1 MTGAAVGAFV
11 SGAKMKIDRPWAAR
25 EEQLKDMAYEP
36 FNLKG
41 KVALVTGGNRGI
53 GLGMADA
60 LARSGADIVIWG
72 SNPTFNQS
80 ARAQL
85 AGHGIRV
92 LAQKV
97 DVADEA
103 AVVRAMDEAVDQMGR
118 IDSVIANAGIGGA
131 APSFSEM
138 TVETWRRV
146 LAVNLDG
153 VFFTCREA
161 CKHMVTRSKAGDPGG
176 SIMVTASL
184 AAIEGAARNEAYAAT
199 KGGVIS
205 MMRAVAVEHARYG
218 VRANAILPGWIA
230 TDMTAGAQ
238 ASPAFAERVIPRVP
252 ARRWG
257 EPADFG
263 GIAVYLTSEASSY
276 HSGDT
281 FVIDGGYSIF

>member
-1 MTGAAVGAFV
+1 
-11 SGAKMKIDRPWAAR
+11 
-25 EEQLKDMAYEP
+25 MAYAP
-36 FNLKG
+36 FDLSG

-53 GLGMADA
+53 GLGMALA
-60 LARSGADIVIWG
+60 LGEAGADIVIWG
-72 SNPTFNQS
+72 TNEEHNT
-80 ARAQL
+80 A
-85 AGHGIRV
+85 AGAELSKLGVRV
-92 LAQKV
+92 KVQKV
-97 DVADEA
+97 DVSDEQ
-103 AVVRAMDEAVDQMGR
+103 AVVAAMAEAVAEMGR
-118 IDSVIANAGIGGA
+118 LDTVIANAGIGAGA
-131 APSFSEM
+131 RSFAEM
-138 TVETWRRV
+138 TVEIWRRV

-161 CKHMVTRSKAGDPGG
+161 CKHMVERAKTGDTGG

-205 MMRAVAVEHARYG
+205 MMRSIAVEHARYG
-218 VRANAILPGWIA
+218 VRANSILPGWIA

-238 ASPAFAERVIPRVP
+238 GNPAFAEKVVPRIP

-257 EPADFG
+257 EPGDFG
-263 GIAVYLTSEASSY
+263 GIAVYLASDASNY